1 MKLTFLLMNFTEIT
15 FEVILLGLAAFFLL
29 IQIFYFVFFFFRLA
43 FHKEQKIDSQ
53 SLPPISIIVAARSE
67 AHNLVEFLP
76 YLFEQN
82 YPEFEVV
89 VVNDRSWDDT
99 KEILKA
105 FQLKYS
111 NLHVVNI
118 EETNHKSNGKKMA
131 VTLGIKGAKYEH
143 LALTDADCKPVSQNW
158 LMSIGMKFQNT
169 DTKIVLGYSPFKK
182 EKGFLNSLIRF
193 DGFWVALQYLSFA
206 KAGKPYMGVG
216 RNLAYTKN
224 DFFKIGG
231 FKKHYNLK
239 SGDDDLFVNEIANH
253 RNTAVVLNEDS
264 HVQTLP
270 KTTWEHWS
278 VQKKRHF
285 TTAPLYKFS
294 HRFWLSL
301 WPLSLG
307 LFYISVVLLLVL
319 NKFLLITLV
328 LLAVRTLFLILTFT
342 RAGKWLGQKDIVWLA
357 FFYEGLFLFIY
368 PFLYLTG
375 NNRKSEKWI

>member
-1 MKLTFLLMNFTEIT
+1 MNFTEIT

-158 LMSIGMKFQNT
+158 LMSIGMKFQNS

-239 SGDDDLFVNEIANH
+239 SGDDDLFVNEIANN

-264 HVQTLP
+264 HVP
-270 KTTWEHWS
+270 FYNS
-278 VQKKRHF
+278 
-285 TTAPLYKFS
+285 A
-294 HRFWLSL
+294 SL
-301 WPLSLG
+301 QIQPS
-307 LFYISVVLLLVL
+307 I
-319 NKFLLITLV
+319 
-328 LLAVRTLFLILTFT
+328 
-342 RAGKWLGQKDIVWLA
+342 LA
-357 FFYEGLFLFIY
+357 FTVAIKPRFILYFSSTIIGFEQVFIDYFGFISGSNPISYTYLYPRRKMVRSKRYCVVGFFL
-368 PFLYLTG
+368 
-375 NNRKSEKWI
+375 